1 MLPCSLRLIRAMKL
15 WLLAALNME
24 SEKARSINTIGMI
37 ILQDQ
42 QHQPSL
48 CVCVVC
54 VLCVCC
60 VCACVLEREGRQIV
74 REAEGRIWP
83 KKKQKKIK
91 PNRPLHT
98 LRSLIVVTPA
108 TTIRSWWCK
117 LLAEPIVINI
127 STH

>member
-15 WLLAALNME
+15 WLLAALNIE

-42 QHQPSL
+42 QHQPIV
-48 CVCVVC
+48 CVCV
-54 VLCVCC
+54 C
-60 VCACVLEREGRQIV
+60 VCARAYEREREREEREKRDRQGR
-74 REAEGRIWP
+74 EGRIWP
-83 KKKQKKIK
+83 KKKTEKKIK